1 MATLFR
7 LPLLGQTMQEGTIL
21 RWLKQE
27 GESVAG
33 WEPIV
38 EVMTDKVNME
48 VEPQVSG
55 TLRKILVPEGAV
67 VPVGAPV
74 CILGEPDEDI
84 SALVAEAAR
93 ELGAVAAASPSPP
106 ASSAAVPTGAPGENG
121 ESGRPTAEP
130 PAVSPR
136 ARELAREHGIDWR
149 TLAIRGTGYEG
160 MIVERDVRAYLEQRE
175 RVRLTPLAAKI
186 AAEQGLSPESLP
198 PPPPGQRIRAADV
211 RRALPTP
218 APRQVRLA
226 GIRKVIAD
234 RLSESYRQAPHV
246 PLRVTATMDAAI
258 ALRDQLLPEW
268 ERAGWGRLTFT
279 DLIVAAAVRALVEFP
294 ALNGTLEGD
303 TLHLPGAVHVGVA
316 VALDEGLAVPVV
328 RHAERMPLPEL
339 SQALHA
345 LAEGARAGRLPPD
358 AYAGGTFTVTNLG
371 PFGIES
377 FDPILNPPQ
386 IAILGCGAIR
396 PDLVPG
402 EHGPVVRRR
411 MTLTLTFDH
420 RAVDGAPAARCLA
433 RIQEL
438 LENPARLLL

>member
-1 MATLFR
+1 MRNLELSRIFSQIADILEFKSDNPFKIRAYRRAAQLLQTL
-7 LPLLGQTMQEGTIL
+7 P
-21 RWLKQE
+21 
-27 GESVAG
+27 
-33 WEPIV
+33 
-38 EVMTDKVNME
+38 
-48 VEPQVSG
+48 
-55 TLRKILVPEGAV
+55 
-67 VPVGAPV
+67 
-74 CILGEPDEDI
+74 EDI
-84 SALVAEAAR
+84 QAVHQRGELEKLDGIGAA
-93 ELGAVAAASPSPP
+93 
-106 ASSAAVPTGAPGENG
+106 
-121 ESGRPTAEP
+121 
-130 PAVSPR
+130 
-136 ARELAREHGIDWR
+136 
-149 TLAIRGTGYEG
+149 
-160 MIVERDVRAYLEQRE
+160 
-175 RVRLTPLAAKI
+175 LAAKI
-186 AAEQGLSPESLP
+186 AAEQGVAPESLP

-211 RRALPTP
+211 RRAVPTA

-234 RLSESYRQAPHV
+234 RLSESYRLAPHV
-246 PLRVTATMDAAI
+246 PLRVTVGMDAAI
-258 ALRDQLLPEW
+258 ALREQLLPEW

-316 VALDEGLAVPVV
+316 VARDEGLAVPVV
-328 RHAERMPLPEL
+328 RHAERLALPEL

-358 AYAGGTFTVTNLG
+358 AYTGGTFTVTNLG

-396 PDLVPG
+396 PELVPSEQG
-402 EHGPVVRRR
+402 AVVRRR